1 MVLTSAA
8 VLYFFFLVL
17 LQSSAGTDTANQ
29 RENVQF
35 KAKKCYRGPNEEHDL
50 LHLSIISSLSCLDPI
65 SQVQITCFFF
75 IGIYMY
81 MYIYI
86 YIYIHRYMVILLF
99 AKTRRLSMQMEFS

>member
-35 KAKKCYRGPNEEHDL
+35 KAKKMLQR
-50 LHLSIISSLSCLDPI
+50 
-65 SQVQITCFFF
+65 T
-75 IGIYMY
+75 
-81 MYIYI
+81 
-86 YIYIHRYMVILLF
+86 
-99 AKTRRLSMQMEFS
+99 K